1 MLAVQITSIG
11 ALLDQPNLIVGAI
24 VPGPDFGPVT
34 PSPADSVYGSSRPCW
49 MTRPLNSIII
59 HPDRSSPPHRNHTRR
74 ENGELGASARR
85 AGDR

>member
-1 MLAVQITSIG
+1 MLAVQLTSIG

-49 MTRPLNSIII
+49 MTGR
-59 HPDRSSPPHRNHTRR
+59 
-74 ENGELGASARR
+74 
-85 AGDR
+85 